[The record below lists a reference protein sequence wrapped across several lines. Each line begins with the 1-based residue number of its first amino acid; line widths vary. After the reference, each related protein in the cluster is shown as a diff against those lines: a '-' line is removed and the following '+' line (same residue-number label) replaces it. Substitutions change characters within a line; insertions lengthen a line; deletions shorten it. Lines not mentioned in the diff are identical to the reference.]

1 MSFPVRTSLVL
12 MLLASL
18 LVAGLLLAVPAGAAK
33 PKSGGND
40 RAASDNAPA
49 ARPDAISKDE
59 AVAMVRART
68 GGKVLRAERVG
79 EQGRAA
85 YRIRVLTP
93 DGRVREHRV
102 DATTGAMD

>member
-18 LVAGLLLAVPAGAAK
+18 LLAVPAGAAK
-33 PKSGGND
+33 LKSGSNH
-40 RAASDNAPA
+40 RASAENAPA

-79 EQGRAA
+79 DQGRAA

>member
-1 MSFPVRTSLVL
+1 MPRMSFPVRTSLVL

-18 LVAGLLLAVPAGAAK
+18 LVAVPAGAAK

-40 RAASDNAPA
+40 RAAADNAPA
-49 ARPDAISKDE
+49 TRPAAISKDE

-85 YRIRVLTP
+85 YRIRVLTA
-93 DGRVREHRV
+93 DGRVREYRV
-102 DATTGAMD
+102 DATTGAMN

>member
-1 MSFPVRTSLVL
+1 MLCMSYPVRTSVAL

-18 LVAGLLLAVPAGAAK
+18 LVAAPVGAAK
-33 PKSGGND
+33 QKAGGKGGV
-40 RAASDNAPA
+40 AAEDAPA
-49 ARPDAISKDE
+49 AQPEAISKDE

-68 GGKVLRAERVG
+68 GGKVLRAERRSD
-79 EQGRAA
+79 QGRAA

-93 DGRVREHRV
+93 DGRVREYRV

>member
-18 LVAGLLLAVPAGAAK
+18 LLAMPANAAK
-33 PKSGGND
+33 PGSAGKGRPVAEN
-40 RAASDNAPA
+40 AADAQPA
-49 ARPDAISKDE
+49 SISKDE

-68 GGKVLRAERVG
+68 GGKVLRAERG
-79 EQGRAA
+79 SEKGRAA

-93 DGRVREHRV
+93 DGRVREYRV
-102 DATTGAMD
+102 DAMTGAMD